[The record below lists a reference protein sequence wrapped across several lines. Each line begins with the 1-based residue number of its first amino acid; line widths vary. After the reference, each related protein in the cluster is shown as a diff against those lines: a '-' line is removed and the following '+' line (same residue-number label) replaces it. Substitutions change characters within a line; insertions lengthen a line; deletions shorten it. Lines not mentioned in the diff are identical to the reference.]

1 MKKLFALMLSLI
13 MVFAFAALAEDEAGF
28 EEFPIG
34 EEQDVGPDGIIH
46 IAAVYFQPV
55 VMEPAA
61 SAGLSVE
68 EANIHIEA
76 DVSANENELG
86 YGVGDWIPYLSIDYK
101 VVDAEGNVVDGAEG
115 TFMPMAASDGPHYG
129 ANIKLSVDGVYTL
142 ILTIHSPAENGY
154 LLHVD
159 AETGVTG
166 RFWESPI
173 VVEFTDWEYY
183 VQEW

>member
-1 MKKLFALMLSLI
+1 MKKIFALLLAAMMLFG
-13 MVFAFAALAEDEAGF
+13 VAALAEDEAGF

-34 EEQDVGPDGIIH
+34 EDQDVGPDEIIH

-55 VMEPAA
+55 VMEPA
-61 SAGLSVE
+61 SEAGLTVE

-76 DVSANENELG
+76 DISANENNLG
-86 YGVGDWIPYLSIDYK
+86 YGAGDWIPYLTIDYK
-101 VVDAEGNVVDGAEG
+101 VVDGDGNVMSEG

-129 ANIKLSVDGVYTL
+129 ANIKLDVDGVYSL
-142 ILTIHSPAENGY
+142 VLTIHSPAENGY

-159 AETGVTG
+159 PETGVEG
-166 RFWESPI
+166 RFWSEPI
-173 VVEFTDWEYY
+173 EVTFEGWEYF

>member
-1 MKKLFALMLSLI
+1 MKKLFALLLAAMML
-13 MVFAFAALAEDEAGF
+13 FAVAALAEEEAGF

-34 EEQDVGPDGIIH
+34 EEQDVGPDNIIH

-55 VMEPAA
+55 VMEPA
-61 SAGLSVE
+61 SEAGLTVE

-76 DVSANENELG
+76 DISANENNLG
-86 YGVGDWIPYLSIDYK
+86 YGAGDWIPYLTIDYK
-101 VVDAEGNVVDGAEG
+101 VVDADGNVYSEG

-129 ANIKLSVDGVYTL
+129 ANIKLDKDGVYTL
-142 ILTIHSPAENGY
+142 ALTIHSPAENGY

-159 AETGVTG
+159 PETGVEG
-166 RFWESPI
+166 RFWSEPI
-173 VVEFTDWEYY
+173 EVTFEGWEYF

>member
-1 MKKLFALMLSLI
+1 MKKIFALLLAAMMLFG
-13 MVFAFAALAEDEAGF
+13 VAALAEDEAGF

-34 EEQDVGPDGIIH
+34 EEQDVGPDEIIH

-55 VMEPAA
+55 VMEPA
-61 SAGLSVE
+61 SEAGLTVE

-76 DVSANENELG
+76 DISANENNLG
-86 YGVGDWIPYLSIDYK
+86 YGAGDWIPYLTIDYK
-101 VVDAEGNVVDGAEG
+101 VVDGDGNVMSEG

-129 ANIKLSVDGVYTL
+129 ANIKLDVDGVYSL
-142 ILTIHSPAENGY
+142 VLTIHSPAENGY

-159 AETGVTG
+159 PETGVEG
-166 RFWESPI
+166 RFWSEPI
-173 VVEFTDWEYY
+173 EVTFEGWEYF

>member
-1 MKKLFALMLSLI
+1 MKKLFALLIAAMML
-13 MVFAFAALAEDEAGF
+13 FAVSALAEDEAGF

-34 EEQDVGPDGIIH
+34 DEQDVGPDSIIH

-61 SAGLSVE
+61 EAGLSVE

-76 DVSANENELG
+76 DISANENSLG
-86 YGVGDWIPYLSIDYK
+86 YGVGDWIPYLTIDYK
-101 VVDAEGNVVDGAEG
+101 VVDADGKVYSEG

-129 ANIKLSVDGVYTL
+129 ANIKLDVDGVYSL
-142 ILTIHSPAENGY
+142 VLTIHSPAENGY

-159 AETGVTG
+159 PETGVEG
-166 RFWESPI
+166 RFWSEPI
-173 VVEFTDWEYY
+173 EVTFEGWEYF

>member
-1 MKKLFALMLSLI
+1 MKKFLAFVLCLVM
-13 MVFAFAALAEDEAGF
+13 AFAVAAMAEDEVGF

-34 EEQDVGPDGIIH
+34 EEQDVGPDEIIH

-76 DVSANENELG
+76 DVSANENQLG

-101 VVDAEGNVVDGAEG
+101 VVDGEGNVMAEG

-129 ANIKLSVDGVYTL
+129 ANIKLDKDGLYSL

-159 AETGVTG
+159 AETGVEG
-166 RFWESPI
+166 RFWDSPI
-173 VVEFTDWEYY
+173 EVTFEGWEYY

>member
-1 MKKLFALMLSLI
+1 MMKKLFALLLAAMML
-13 MVFAFAALAEDEAGF
+13 FAVSALAENEAGF

-34 EEQDVGPDGIIH
+34 DEQDVGPDSIIH

-61 SAGLSVE
+61 EAGLSVE

-76 DVSANENELG
+76 DISANENNLG
-86 YGVGDWIPYLSIDYK
+86 YGVGDWIPYLTIDYK
-101 VVDAEGNVVDGAEG
+101 VVDADGKVYSEG
-115 TFMPMAASDGPHYG
+115 TFIPMAASDGPHYG
-129 ANIKLSVDGVYTL
+129 ANIKLDVDGVYSLVL
-142 ILTIHSPAENGY
+142 IIHSPAENGY

-159 AETGVTG
+159 PETGVEG
-166 RFWESPI
+166 RFWAEPI
-173 VVEFTDWEYY
+173 EVTFEGWEYF

>member
-1 MKKLFALMLSLI
+1 MKKFFALLLSAVMLLS
-13 MVFAFAALAEDEAGF
+13 VGAVACAEDAGF

-34 EEQDVGPDGIIH
+34 DEQDVGPDGIIH

-61 SAGLSVE
+61 EAGLTVE
-68 EANIHIEA
+68 ESNIHIEA
-76 DVSANENELG
+76 DISAKENNLA
-86 YGVGDWIPYLSIDYK
+86 YGAGDWIPYLTIDYK
-101 VVDAEGNVVDGAEG
+101 VVDAEGNVFSEG

-129 ANIKLSVDGVYTL
+129 ANIKLDVDGVYSL
-142 ILTIHSPAENGY
+142 VLSIHSPAENGY

-159 AETGVTG
+159 AETGVEG
-166 RFWESPI
+166 RFWTDPI
-173 VVEFTDWEYY
+173 EVTFEGWEYF

>member
-1 MKKLFALMLSLI
+1 MKKFLAILLAALMMFS
-13 MVFAFAALAEDEAGF
+13 FAALAEEEGF

-34 EEQDVGPDGIIH
+34 DEQDVGPDGIIH

-55 VMEPAA
+55 MMEPAA
-61 SAGLSVE
+61 EAGLSVE
-68 EANIHIEA
+68 ESNIHIEA

-86 YGVGDWIPYLSIDYK
+86 YGVGDWIPYMSIDYK
-101 VVDAEGNVVDGAEG
+101 VVDADGNVVDGAEG

-129 ANIKLSVDGVYTL
+129 ANIKLATDGVYNL
-142 ILTIHSPAENGY
+142 VMNIHSPAENGY

-159 AETGVTG
+159 AETGVEG
-166 RFWESPI
+166 RFWDEPI
-173 VVEFTDWEYY
+173 EVVFPDWEYH

>member
-1 MKKLFALMLSLI
+1 MKKLFALLLAAMML
-13 MVFAFAALAEDEAGF
+13 FAVSALAEDEAGF

-34 EEQDVGPDGIIH
+34 EEQDVGPDSIIH

-61 SAGLSVE
+61 EAGLSVE

-76 DVSANENELG
+76 DISANENSLG
-86 YGVGDWIPYLSIDYK
+86 YGVGDWIPYLTIDYK
-101 VVDAEGNVVDGAEG
+101 VVDADGKVYSEG

-129 ANIKLSVDGVYTL
+129 ANIKLDVDGVYSL
-142 ILTIHSPAENGY
+142 VLTIHSPAENGY

-159 AETGVTG
+159 PETGVEG
-166 RFWESPI
+166 RFWAEPI
-173 VVEFTDWEYY
+173 EVTFEGWEYF

>member
-1 MKKLFALMLSLI
+1 MMKKLIALLLAAMMLFS
-13 MVFAFAALAEDEAGF
+13 VAALAEDEAGF

-34 EEQDVGPDGIIH
+34 DEQDVGPNSVIH

-55 VMEPAA
+55 EMEPAA
-61 SAGLSVE
+61 EAGLSVE

-76 DVSANENELG
+76 DISANENELG

-101 VVDAEGNVVDGAEG
+101 VVDADGNVKAEG

-129 ANIKLSVDGVYTL
+129 ANIKLDTDGVYSL
-142 ILTIHSPAENGY
+142 VLTIHSPAENGY

-159 AETGVTG
+159 EGTGVTG
-166 RFWESPI
+166 RFWEEPI
-173 VVEFTDWEYY
+173 EVTFEGWEYF

>member
-1 MKKLFALMLSLI
+1 MKKLLAILLSLI
-13 MVFAFAALAEDEAGF
+13 MVLAFGALAEDEAGF

-34 EEQDVGPDGIIH
+34 EEQDVGPDEIIH

-55 VMEPAA
+55 IMEPAA

-76 DVSANENELG
+76 DISANENQLG
-86 YGVGDWIPYLSIDYK
+86 YGVGDWIPYLTIDFK
-101 VVDAEGNVVDGAEG
+101 VVDGEGNVMSEG

-129 ANIKLSVDGVYTL
+129 ANIKLDKDGLYSLV
-142 ILTIHSPAENGY
+142 LTIHSPAENGY

-159 AETGVTG
+159 EGTGVSG

-173 VVEFTDWEYY
+173 EVTFEGWEYF

>member
-1 MKKLFALMLSLI
+1 MKKFFALLLAAMMLFA
-13 MVFAFAALAEDEAGF
+13 VAALAEDEAGF

-34 EEQDVGPDGIIH
+34 DEQDVGPDGVIH

-61 SAGLSVE
+61 EAGIPYE

-86 YGVGDWIPYLSIDYK
+86 YGVGDWIPYLTIDYK
-101 VVDAEGNVVDGAEG
+101 VVDADGNVVDGAEG

-129 ANIKLSVDGVYTL
+129 ANIKLSVDGVYSL
-142 ILTIHSPAENGY
+142 ILTIHSPAESGY

-159 AETGVTG
+159 EETGVKG
-166 RFWESPI
+166 RFWDEPI
-173 VVEFTDWEYY
+173 VVTFEGWEYA

>member
-1 MKKLFALMLSLI
+1 MKKFLALI
-13 MVFAFAALAEDEAGF
+13 MCLVMAFAVAAFAEDEIGF

-34 EEQDVGPDGIIH
+34 EEQDVGPDSIIH

-76 DVSANENELG
+76 DISANENKLG
-86 YGVGDWIPYLSIDYK
+86 YGVGDWIPYLTIDYK
-101 VVDAEGNVVDGAEG
+101 VVDGEGNVMAEG

-129 ANIKLSVDGVYTL
+129 ANIKLDKDGLYSL
-142 ILTIHSPAENGY
+142 ALTIHSPAENGY

-159 AETGVTG
+159 AETGVEG

-173 VVEFTDWEYY
+173 EVTFEGWEYF

>member
-1 MKKLFALMLSLI
+1 MKKLFVLLLAAMML
-13 MVFAFAALAEDEAGF
+13 FAVAALAEDEAGF

-34 EEQDVGPDGIIH
+34 DEQDVGPDGIIH

-55 VMEPAA
+55 VMEPA
-61 SAGLSVE
+61 SEAGLTVE

-76 DVSANENELG
+76 DISANENNLG
-86 YGVGDWIPYLSIDYK
+86 YGAGDWIPYLTIDYK
-101 VVDAEGNVVDGAEG
+101 VVDADGNVYSEG

-129 ANIKLSVDGVYTL
+129 ANIKLDVDGVYSL
-142 ILTIHSPAENGY
+142 VLTIHSPAENGY

-159 AETGVTG
+159 PETGVEG
-166 RFWESPI
+166 RFWTEPI
-173 VVEFTDWEYY
+173 EVTFEGWEYF

>member
-1 MKKLFALMLSLI
+1 MKKFLALI
-13 MVFAFAALAEDEAGF
+13 MCLIMAFAIAAVAEDEIGF

-34 EEQDVGPDGIIH
+34 EEQDVGPDSIIH

-55 VMEPAA
+55 VMEPMA
-61 SAGLSVE
+61 SSGLSVE

-76 DVSANENELG
+76 DISANENELG
-86 YGVGDWIPYLSIDYK
+86 YGVGDWIPYLTIDYK
-101 VVDAEGNVVDGAEG
+101 VVDAEGNVKSEG

-129 ANIKLSVDGVYTL
+129 TNIKLDTDGVYTL
-142 ILTIHSPAENGY
+142 LLTIHSPAENGY

-159 AETGVTG
+159 AETGVSG

-173 VVEFTDWEYY
+173 EVEFTNWEYY

>member
-1 MKKLFALMLSLI
+1 MKKLFALLLAAMML
-13 MVFAFAALAEDEAGF
+13 FAVSALAEDEAGF

-34 EEQDVGPDGIIH
+34 DEQDVGPDSIIH

-61 SAGLSVE
+61 EAGLSVE

-76 DVSANENELG
+76 DISANENNLG
-86 YGVGDWIPYLSIDYK
+86 YGVGDWITYLTIDYK
-101 VVDAEGNVVDGAEG
+101 VVDADGKVYSEG

-129 ANIKLSVDGVYTL
+129 ANIKLDVDGVYSL
-142 ILTIHSPAENGY
+142 VLTIHSPAENGY

-159 AETGVTG
+159 PETGVEG
-166 RFWESPI
+166 RFWAEPI
-173 VVEFTDWEYY
+173 EVTFEGWEYF

>member
-1 MKKLFALMLSLI
+1 MKKFFAVLLAAMMLLS
-13 MVFAFAALAEDEAGF
+13 VAAFASAEDAGV

-34 EEQDVGPDGIIH
+34 DEQDVGPDGIIH

-55 VMEPAA
+55 VMEPA
-61 SAGLSVE
+61 SEAGLTVE

-76 DVSANENELG
+76 DISANENNLG
-86 YGVGDWIPYLSIDYK
+86 YGVGDWIPYLTIDYK
-101 VVDAEGNVVDGAEG
+101 VVDADGKVYSEG

-129 ANIKLSVDGVYTL
+129 ANIKLDVDGVYSL
-142 ILTIHSPAENGY
+142 QLSIHSPAENGY

-159 AETGVTG
+159 PETGVEG
-166 RFWESPI
+166 RFWTDPI
-173 VVEFTDWEYY
+173 EVVFEGWEYF

>member
-1 MKKLFALMLSLI
+1 M
-13 MVFAFAALAEDEAGF
+13 D
-28 EEFPIG
+28 
-34 EEQDVGPDGIIH
+34 
-46 IAAVYFQPV
+46 
-55 VMEPAA
+55 
-61 SAGLSVE
+61 
-68 EANIHIEA
+68 A
-76 DVSANENELG
+76 D
-86 YGVGDWIPYLSIDYK
+86 
-101 VVDAEGNVVDGAEG
+101 GNVKAEG

-166 RFWESPI
+166 RFWDSPI